1 MKTIVIGLFVLG
13 LWILGGCSIPQV
25 SAEER
30 LFLDL
35 SVTPVAD
42 TVLPMQDIAG
52 TTLGGLSAISYDA
65 NTANL
70 YALSD
75 DKQAPHFYTL
85 RIGQPP
91 LSDIT
96 VETVTFLKDADGN
109 PYPAGVLDPE
119 GMALSPRGTLIVS
132 SEGPAPSLGEYDL
145 TSGQLKTQFRLPERY
160 LKDPDKNQGIQTN
173 LSLESLTLNTSS
185 TSNYGEP
192 FRLFVANEGPLLQDL
207 DDAPDIAGKNRFL
220 HYLIGEGTSTLLS
233 EHWYPMDLSPTGAVL
248 NGLSELLL
256 LDQGGHFL
264 GIERAFGLQGF
275 GIKLYQLASG
285 GATDISA
292 IATLKGD
299 ISGLNP
305 IAKQLVAD
313 FATLGLPLENYEGIT
328 FGPRLSDGH
337 PSLLL
342 ISDNNFDTRQKT
354 QLLLLRLDGLD

>member
-1 MKTIVIGLFVLG
+1 MKAIVIGIFILG
-13 LWILGGCSIPQV
+13 LWCLGGCTIPQV

-35 SVTPVAD
+35 AIAPVAE

-52 TTLGGLSAISYDA
+52 TTLGGLSALSYDA

-75 DKQAPHFYTL
+75 DKRSPRFYTL
-85 RIGQPP
+85 KVGQPP
-91 LSDIT
+91 LDAVT
-96 VETVTFLKDADGN
+96 VEKVTLLKDAEGN

-119 GMALSPRGTLIVS
+119 GIALSPRGTLIIS
-132 SEGPAPSLGEYDL
+132 SEGPSPSLGEYDL
-145 TSGQLKTQFRLPERY
+145 ASGQLKTQFRLPERY
-160 LKDPDKNQGIQTN
+160 LNDAEQTQGIQTN
-173 LSLESLTLNTSS
+173 LSFEALTLNTNT

-207 DDAPDIAGKNRFL
+207 DDSPEVPGKNRLL

-256 LDQGGHFL
+256 IDQGGHFL

-285 GATDISA
+285 GASDTSA

-299 ISGLNP
+299 IANLNP
-305 IAKQLVAD
+305 IRKQLVAD
-313 FATLGLPLENYEGIT
+313 FATLGLPLENYEGMT
-328 FGPRLSDGH
+328 FGPRLSDGS

-342 ISDNNFDTRQKT
+342 ISDNNFDNRQKT
-354 QLLLLRLDGLD
+354 QLLLLRLNGLD